1 MSLRL
6 LLASIRL
13 VSANSL
19 LEGAAASSLLLTVLS
34 LFLAYLSRT
43 LLQLSSFLYLQR
55 ALASSLSSL
64 D

>member
-6 LLASIRL
+6 LLASVRL
-13 VSANSL
+13 ASANSL
-19 LEGAAASSLLLTVLS
+19 LEEVATSSLLLLVLS
-34 LFLAYLSRT
+34 LSLAYLSRT

-55 ALASSLSSL
+55 ALANSLSSL

>member
-6 LLASIRL
+6 LLASIKL
-13 VSANSL
+13 ASANFL
-19 LEGAAASSLLLTVLS
+19 LEGAATSSLLLLVLS
-34 LFLAYLSRT
+34 LSLVYLSRT

-55 ALASSLSSL
+55 ALANSLSSL